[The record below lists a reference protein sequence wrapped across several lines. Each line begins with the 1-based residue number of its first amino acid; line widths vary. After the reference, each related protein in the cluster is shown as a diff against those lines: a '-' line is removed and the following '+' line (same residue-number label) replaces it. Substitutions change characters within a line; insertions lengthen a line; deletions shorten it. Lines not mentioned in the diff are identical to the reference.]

1 MTLQTALVF
10 QGRTRS
16 RVLFLINSLFDAGSI
31 TYLGLWGLAQ
41 AFNWTIT
48 IVSSLYLGL
57 AVVCY
62 GGMAYFW
69 TGVVP
74 EKEAQW
80 QDDVTKDENQDND
93 EKASVSPPLKE
104 EALDD
109 LVPSKP
115 PHHSDRLTELDQTQT
130 EHSTDDESSY
140 ILIAD
145 RTPLQQM
152 LSGPFLMAVT
162 YSTIM
167 ITINQWALTVTR
179 DFLAS
184 LGDDEVNNK
193 YLTIFTL
200 LLPASLIAVPFTD
213 EIVARYGFHGG
224 FQTVNALG
232 LGYSLV
238 RLLSDNLDVQIIGFI
253 LFSFFRCFLF
263 GVAFSV
269 LPVLLSNNVVGKAMG
284 VTFGIAGLTSYVNI
298 PLSRLAIDTKGGD
311 FFIPNLIYTI
321 VILPSTLLSWCLANA
336 ANKEIRIRE
345 ERKLKRI
352 KEYSGTTMY
361 HHM

>member
-1 MTLQTALVF
+1 M
-10 QGRTRS
+10 
-16 RVLFLINSLFDAGSI
+16 
-31 TYLGLWGLAQ
+31 
-41 AFNWTIT
+41 
-48 IVSSLYLGL
+48 

-62 GGMAYFW
+62 GGLAYFW

-74 EKEAQW
+74 EVEVQVEQDLNDTVKEPNEVEAAEKVHQNINHNVDESTPSTPPPP
-80 QDDVTKDENQDND
+80 QQQQEQQEYLIGNSDMEKQEDHEEDDNHDKYEISSSYV
-93 EKASVSPPLKE
+93 LI
-104 EALDD
+104 
-109 LVPSKP
+109 
-115 PHHSDRLTELDQTQT
+115 SDRSTTEQL
-130 EHSTDDESSY
+130 
-140 ILIAD
+140 
-145 RTPLQQM
+145 
-152 LSGPFLMAVT
+152 LSLPFLMAVT

-167 ITINQWALTVTR
+167 ITINQWALTVSR

-238 RLLSDNLDVQIIGFI
+238 RLLSDNLDVQIVGFI

-269 LPVLLSNNVVGKAMG
+269 LPVILSHNTVGKAMG
-284 VTFGIAGLTSYVNI
+284 ITFGVAGLTSYVNI
-298 PLSRLAIDTKGGD
+298 PLSRLAIDTKEGD
-311 FFIPNLIYTI
+311 FFIPNLIYTV
-321 VILPSTLLSWCLANA
+321 VIIPSIALSWCLANA

-345 ERKLKRI
+345 GRNKRK
-352 KEYSGTTMY
+352 TMTNLAE
-361 HHM
+361 